1 MPQLIFESRHGR
13 SGPAKGAEMIQNCIP
28 RKTGFLK
35 TALIPA
41 AFAAMAAVA
50 VPAQAQQTGAEAK
63 TVPAEQAAIDP
74 ATTVVA
80 TVNGEPIYLAEI
92 LAQIQQLP
100 QQYQQAP
107 MEQIYP
113 PMLDRAIDARLI
125 ANAAR
130 EAGLQDRD
138 DVKARVAQ
146 AETEI
151 ISEVFLTEK
160 VSAQVGEEKLRARYE
175 AQIADSASQGEE
187 VKARHILVTSE
198 EEARAI
204 IEELKKGADFAELAK
219 EKSTGPS
226 GSNGGDLGYFTKE
239 AMVAPFSEAAFA
251 LEPGSFTVDPVQTQF
266 GWHVIL
272 VEDRRAVEPPSFAQM
287 QPQLAQ
293 ELTRE
298 ILAETVEGLRNGVE
312 IMRFGPDGSA
322 LQ

>member
-1 MPQLIFESRHGR
+1 MILTCFPRAAR
-13 SGPAKGAEMIQNCIP
+13 SAKAV
-28 RKTGFLK
+28 
-35 TALIPA
+35 LIPA
-41 AFAAMAAVA
+41 ALGVFAAFVPPAA
-50 VPAQAQQTGAEAK
+50 AQQSGAAAK
-63 TVPAEQAAIDP
+63 TVPADQAAIDP
-74 ATTVVA
+74 ATTIVA
-80 TVNGEPIYLAEI
+80 TINGEPIYLAEI

-146 AETEI
+146 AENEI

-160 VSAQVGEEKLRARYE
+160 ISTQMDDAALRKRYE
-175 AQIADSASQGEE
+175 ESLATSTETGEE
-187 VKARHILVTSE
+187 VKARHILLTTE
-198 EEARAI
+198 AEAREVIA
-204 IEELKKGADFAELAK
+204 ELKKGADFAELAK

-239 AMVAPFSEAAFA
+239 AMVPPFSEAAFA
-251 LEPGSFTVDPVQTQF
+251 LKPGEITEDPVKTQF
-266 GWHVIL
+266 GWHVIK
-272 VEDRRAVEPPSFAQM
+272 VEDRRAIEPPSFEQV
-287 QPQLAQ
+287 QPQIAQ
-293 ELTRE
+293 EMTRE
-298 ILAETVEGLRNGVE
+298 ILQETVEALRDGVE
-312 IMRFGPDGSA
+312 IKRFGPDGSE

>member
-1 MPQLIFESRHGR
+1 MNQFCFPLRAGSVT
-13 SGPAKGAEMIQNCIP
+13 S
-28 RKTGFLK
+28 
-35 TALIPA
+35 ALIPA
-41 AFAAMAAVA
+41 MVAAMAAF
-50 VPAQAQQTGAEAK
+50 VPPAIAQQTATEAK
-63 TVPAEQAAIDP
+63 TVPADQAAIDP

-80 TVNGEPIYLAEI
+80 TIDGKPIYLAEI

-130 EAGLQDRD
+130 EAGLQERE

-146 AETEI
+146 AENEI
-151 ISEVFLTEK
+151 ISEVFLTDK
-160 VSAQVGEEKLRARYE
+160 VSAQIDDARLRERYE
-175 AQIADSASQGEE
+175 AQLNDAGSQGEE

-198 EEARAI
+198 EEARGI
-204 IEELKKGADFAELAK
+204 IEELKKGADFAALAK

-226 GSNGGDLGYFTKE
+226 GSNGGDLGYFTRE
-239 AMVAPFSEAAFA
+239 AMVAPFSDAAFA
-251 LEPGSFTVDPVQTQF
+251 LEPGSFSEDPVQTQF

-272 VEDRRAVEPPSFAQM
+272 VEDRRAITPPSFEQM
-287 QPQLAQ
+287 KPQLAQ

-298 ILAETVEGLRNGVE
+298 ILAETVDGLRKGVD
-312 IMRFGPDGSA
+312 IKRFGPDGSE
-322 LQ
+322 LR